1 MFSVVIEQRARAMSV
16 VHVGPQ
22 VKRAR
27 SDDDRD
33 YVVIPPRPPPTPLKQ
48 IDDLYNLRG
57 YDDAAV
63 TLKRRV
69 EGTLRGEDR
78 IKLRLAEFHEARGDE
93 TQARAEGD
101 VLASTVAAYPAGLHV
116 TLVMHA
122 DGTSSM
128 SSTSSEVPEESFT
141 RLKFKGRKVR
151 ERDAYLGHE
160 SVMVV
165 RIP

>member
-1 MFSVVIEQRARAMSV
+1 MSV
-16 VHVGPQ
+16 VQFGPQ

-33 YVVIPPRPPPTPLKQ
+33 YVVIPPRPPPGPLKH
-48 IDDLYNLRG
+48 INELYNLRG
-57 YDDAAV
+57 YDDAAL
-63 TLKRRV
+63 TLKRHV
-69 EGTLRGEDR
+69 EGALSGEDR
-78 IKLRLAEFHEARGDE
+78 VKMRLTLFQETRGNG
-93 TQARAEGD
+93 TQVRAEGD
-101 VLASTVAAYPAGLHV
+101 VLASTVAAYPVGLHV
-116 TLVMHA
+116 TLVMNA

-128 SSTSSEVPEESFT
+128 SSMSSEAPEESFT
-141 RLKFKGRKVR
+141 RLKFKGKKDR

>member
-1 MFSVVIEQRARAMSV
+1 MSV
-16 VHVGPQ
+16 VQFGPQ

-33 YVVIPPRPPPTPLKQ
+33 YVVIPPRPPPGPLKH
-48 IDDLYNLRG
+48 INELYNLRG
-57 YDDAAV
+57 YDDAAL
-63 TLKRRV
+63 TLKRHV
-69 EGTLRGEDR
+69 EGALSGEDR
-78 IKLRLAEFHEARGDE
+78 VKMRLTLFQETRGNG
-93 TQARAEGD
+93 TQVRAEGD
-101 VLASTVAAYPAGLHV
+101 VLASTVAAYPVGLHV
-116 TLVMHA
+116 TLVMNA

-128 SSTSSEVPEESFT
+128 SSMSSEAPEESFT
-141 RLKFKGRKVR
+141 RLKFKGNKDR

>member
-1 MFSVVIEQRARAMSV
+1 MSV

-63 TLKRRV
+63 TLKRHV
-69 EGTLRGEDR
+69 DGTLRGEDR
-78 IKLRLAEFHEARGDE
+78 VKLRLTEFQETRGDG
-93 TQARAEGD
+93 TQVRAEGD
-101 VLASTVAAYPAGLHV
+101 VLASTVAAYPVGLHV
-116 TLVMHA
+116 TLVMNA

-128 SSTSSEVPEESFT
+128 SSMFSEAPEESFT
-141 RLKFKGRKVR
+141 RLKFKGKKDR